1 MIIYG
6 SKTKQLAKEVLID
19 KCPNCGTQS
28 RVELYVFQKYAHI
41 FWIPFFPLGKI
52 AVSQCDHCKQVLK
65 LKEMPASL
73 TTAYENLRA
82 QTKTP
87 IWTFS
92 GLALFT
98 VLIATGIL
106 NDKKNDEKNARLV
119 LALQSGDIFEV
130 KTKENQYTLYQVEN
144 IEGDSAFIRI
154 NQFETNKVSGLADL
168 KSKGESAYSEDVYP
182 FSKTE
187 LKVMLEKGEII
198 DIQRK

>member
-6 SKTKQLAKEVLID
+6 SKTKQLAKEVLTD
-19 KCPNCGTQS
+19 KCPNCGTQNS
-28 RVELYVFQKYAHI
+28 VELYVFQKYAHV
-41 FWIPFFPLGKI
+41 FWIPFLPLGKT

-65 LKEMPASL
+65 LKEMPSSL
-73 TTAYENLRA
+73 KTSYENLKS

-92 GLALFT
+92 GLAIVA
-98 VLIATGIL
+98 VLITIGIL
-106 NDKKNDEKNARLV
+106 NDKKNDEKNAKLV
-119 LALQSGDIFEV
+119 LAPQSGDIFEI
-130 KTKENQYTLYQVEN
+130 KTKENQYTLYKVEN
-144 IEGDSAFIRI
+144 IAGDSAFIRI

-168 KSKGESAYSEDVYP
+168 KSKGESGYSEDVFS

-187 LKVMLEKGEII
+187 LKVMLEKGEIL